1 MKKFRALCLFFA
13 LLLILPSFTP
23 AEAAVDAADQS
34 ITSGCHSVD
43 AALALSDEAKL
54 TDTAKAAIIYELGSD
69 TMIYAYN
76 PDSRIYPASM
86 VKLMT
91 ALLALEKG
99 DLEEKV
105 LVTKRALSNWVPGSV
120 SAGLEPGEE
129 LTLRDLLY
137 CMMTASANDAAL
149 VIAEHIGGT
158 QDTFVKMMNER
169 AAQLGCTGTAYTNSH
184 GLHDEG
190 TYTTARDICRL
201 LDYALEIPEFKE
213 MFCAEHYTVPAT
225 GKSEAREIYTSN
237 HMMSKHS
244 EKRYFDSRVTGGKT
258 GATDEAGRCLAATA
272 QCGDMELLTIVMG
285 AEPEY
290 EDEDHVSIA
299 SYGSFEETRA
309 LLDHAQEN
317 YEFRQVFFDGQTVSQ
332 FPVAGGENSVVT
344 RPVKTASTVL
354 PVTLDENKLT
364 WIYGDIVGQLT
375 APIAEGEKITTV
387 QVWYGSKCLA
397 QSDLVAANAVKE
409 YTAPTAPAEP
419 PEEEPSQAWKWVGIV
434 AGAVLSVAAVL
445 VLIRSVSKLI
455 RRAIVNAR
463 RRRRRENRRRS
474 R

>member
-1 MKKFRALCLFFA
+1 MKKIRALCLLFS
-13 LLLILPSFTP
+13 LLLTALCVAP
-23 AEAAVDAADQS
+23 AAAAESVDKS
-34 ITSGCHSVD
+34 VVSGCHSVD
-43 AALALSDEAKL
+43 AALSLSDEAKL
-54 TDTAKAAIIYELGSD
+54 TETAKAAIIYELGSD

-76 PDSRIYPASM
+76 PDGRIYPASM

-91 ALLALEKG
+91 ALVALENG
-99 DLEEKV
+99 NLDDKV

-120 SAGLEPGEE
+120 SAGLEAGEE

-137 CMMTASANDAAL
+137 CLMTASANDAAL

-158 QDTFVKMMNER
+158 QDTFVKMLNEK
-169 AAQLGCTGTAYTNSH
+169 AAALGCTGTAYTNAH

-190 TYTTARDICRL
+190 TYTTARDICRI
-201 LDYALEIPEFKE
+201 LDHALDIPEFQE

-225 GKSEAREIYTSN
+225 NKQEAREIYTSN
-237 HMMSKHS
+237 HMMSRHS

-272 QCGDMELLTIVMG
+272 KCGDMELLTIVMG

-290 EDEDHVSIA
+290 EEDKLSLK
-299 SYGSFEETRA
+299 SYGSFEETKI
-309 LLDHAQEN
+309 LLDHAAEN

-332 FPVAGGENSVVT
+332 FPVIGGENSVVT

-354 PVTLDENKLT
+354 PVQLDESKLT
-364 WIYGDIVGQLT
+364 WIYGDTVGQLT

-387 QVWYGSKCLA
+387 QVWYGAKCLA

-409 YTAPTAPAEP
+409 FVAPTDPAEP
-419 PEEEPSQAWKWVGIV
+419 QEEEPSQVWKWVGIV
-434 AGAVLSVAAVL
+434 AAAVLGIAAVL
-445 VLIRSVSKLI
+445 VLIRTVSRFI
-455 RRAIVNAR
+455 RRAMVNAR